1 MSDKNLNKLIN
12 EYKDK
17 NKKVFRILIFF
28 YKLIALMVIIENM

>member
-1 MSDKNLNKLIN
+1 MSDKNLNKLIT

-28 YKLIALMVIIENM
+28 IEKNCTDDY